1 MKAHRTKHR
10 LVGEHGEFC
19 EVAYGTRDAY
29 RKYRVY
35 DEKLGFL
42 QVDHICIENRF
53 GPNIDAYPL
62 APFPFEL

>member
-1 MKAHRTKHR
+1 MKAYKTEYKIA
-10 LVGEHGEFC
+10 GERGEFR

-29 RKYRVY
+29 REYRVY
-35 DEKLGFL
+35 AKKLGFL